1 MPLAAEIAP
10 VDFWQRGLE
19 IGEVNVLRERE
30 GRVFGA
36 SLGAFPDL
44 GRAEP
49 VEDHPPGLGM
59 ALIAVDP
66 DPIAVV
72 ETNEFGLLC
81 SHSGG

>member
-1 MPLAAEIAP
+1 MPLAAEVAP
-10 VDFWQRGLE
+10 VDFFEGGLK
-19 IGEVNVLRERE
+19 IREVDVLRKRE
-30 GRVFGA
+30 GCVFGA